1 MVKSILL
8 TGHTGFLGSVI
19 YKELKKSFEVVTLG
33 RNTSYDY
40 RVDFS
45 NWDGSLNLKH
55 SIDAIVHV
63 AGLAHNKAKN
73 QKELFDVNT
82 TSVKHLLAIAKKNNV
97 KSLIYISSTA
107 IYGKMY
113 GLEITENTSRL
124 GKSDFSISKIGAE
137 KVIESCNLD
146 STLILRLPLVVGP
159 KPPGNLGRLSSSI
172 SSGSH
177 IYLSGN
183 LAQKSVVFASDVA
196 SFISH
201 WLSESQKESGTINL
215 CNQIAP
221 TFNWIENAI
230 AESGDYS
237 YWIRIPIK
245 FFWKTV
251 NWMKAKLNIS
261 IPLVGKLFYPL
272 TFSDQLARERFGY
285 TSKPLNQTT
294 FTNELNSID

>member
-19 YKELKKSFEVVTLG
+19 YEELKKSFEVVTLG
-33 RNTSYDY
+33 RNTSCDY
-40 RVDFS
+40 QVDFS
-45 NWDGSLNLKH
+45 NWDGTLDLKH

-82 TSVKHLLAIAKKNNV
+82 TSLKHLLAIAKKNNV

-107 IYGKMY
+107 VYGKIYG
-113 GLEITENTSRL
+113 LDITENTSRL
-124 GKSDFSISKIGAE
+124 GKSDFSISKIEAE
-137 KVIESCNLD
+137 TVIESSNLD
-146 STLILRLPLVVGP
+146 NKLILRLPLVIGP
-159 KPPGNLGRLSSSI
+159 KPPGNLGRLTKSI
-172 SSGSH
+172 STGLH
-177 IYLSGN
+177 MYLSGN
-183 LAQKSVVFASDVA
+183 QAQKSIVFASDVA
-196 SFISH
+196 SFISQ
-201 WLSESQKESGTINL
+201 WLLNSQRESGTINL
-215 CNQIAP
+215 CNQAVP

-230 AESGDYS
+230 AESGEYS
-237 YWIRIPIK
+237 YRLRIPIRLL
-245 FFWKTV
+245 WKVV

-272 TFSDQLARERFGY
+272 TFSDQLAREKFGY
-285 TSKPLNQTT
+285 ISKPLNQTT